1 MFAAKA
7 GAARVIGIECS
18 NIVEYAKQIVEINK
32 LDHII
37 TIVKGKVE
45 EVELPDGIEKVDII
59 ISEWMGYCLFYESM
73 LDTVLYARDKW
84 LKPDGMLFP
93 DRATLFVIG
102 IEDRQYKDE
111 KINWWD
117 DVYGFD
123 MSPIRKVSLQNLL
136 FMTFVTTFWFF
147 FRLR

>member
-1 MFAAKA
+1 MLAAFFN
-7 GAARVIGIECS
+7 ARTNIIKLLYWWDINDVIIFYNVLQKECTTCLL
-18 NIVEYAKQIVEINK
+18 IVR
-32 LDHII
+32 
-37 TIVKGKVE
+37 
-45 EVELPDGIEKVDII
+45 
-59 ISEWMGYCLFYESM
+59 YCLFYESM

-93 DRATLFVIG
+93 DRATLFVCG

-123 MSPIRKVSLQNLL
+123 MSSIRKVAISEPLVDVVDPKQVYSCWHLI
-136 FMTFVTTFWFF
+136 VHDWW
-147 FRLR
+147 